1 MNIFL
6 AALTYFGYIFIMAMY
21 TAKAIKFL
29 RLPRHLRWELYPVM
43 HEERY
48 RYGGSYFEEID
59 WITRTRRKGRLR
71 SALFIL
77 KEYFSMGEY
86 FKRHITYWLVLY
98 PWHIGF
104 ILIIGF
110 HICTFFAAAA
120 MLLGL
125 PVSGES
131 PFVAGRVFYYVLLL
145 MGVVSFVSGLI
156 GSIGILIKRLSD
168 DDLRPYATPQNY
180 ITYLFCMAVF
190 LSGLYAWYF
199 VDPTFS
205 EYREFWMGLI
215 TWRPITVASG
225 AALHI
230 ILFDLFLIY
239 LPFTRS
245 MHYITRIF
253 AFFLIRWDDEPNLRG
268 SDLERELMQQFGQKV
283 TWSAPHIGSGKSWGE
298 VVKK

>member
-1 MNIFL
+1 
-6 AALTYFGYIFIMAMY
+6 
-21 TAKAIKFL
+21 
-29 RLPRHLRWELYPVM
+29 
-43 HEERY
+43 
-48 RYGGSYFEEID
+48 
-59 WITRTRRKGRLR
+59 
-71 SALFIL
+71 
-77 KEYFSMGEY
+77 
-86 FKRHITYWLVLY
+86 
-98 PWHIGF
+98 
-104 ILIIGF
+104 
-110 HICTFFAAAA
+110 

-131 PFVAGRVFYYVLLL
+131 PFTAGRVFYYVLLL
-145 MGVVSFVSGLI
+145 MGVVSFVSGLV

-215 TWRPITVASG
+215 TWRPITVAPG

-268 SDLERELMQQFGQKV
+268 SDLERTLVRQFGQKV
-283 TWSAPHIGSGKSWGE
+283 TWSAPHIGSGKTWGE